1 MTKKR
6 HAKLMRAF
14 ATRISE
20 YGVKN
25 MEGYKKPHGKEMY
38 KCVQLAEQ
46 GLIPKLVDKETN
58 TRLEWW
64 QGVADTVRLFGMG
77 DIKEIK
83 GISHIN

>member
-14 ATRISE
+14 VTKINE

-25 MEGYKKPHGKEMY
+25 MKDYKKPNGKEMY
-38 KCVQLAEQ
+38 KCVRLAEQ
-46 GLIPKLVDKETN
+46 GLIPKLVGRETD

-64 QGVADTVRLFGMG
+64 QGIADTVQLFGMG
-77 DIKEIK
+77 DIKELRK
-83 GISHIN
+83 